1 MKKFVQAYRDK
12 YKTEPSQFAFQG
24 HDIMMYFASAIHRY
38 GKDFEGCLPYHKV
51 PLLQSNY
58 SFSPIYSGGAYEN
71 KGVFLLR
78 YAPWMEIVQY
88 K

>member
-1 MKKFVQAYRDK
+1 M
-12 YKTEPSQFAFQG
+12 T
-24 HDIMMYFASAIHRY
+24 YFASAIHRY
-38 GKDFEGCLPYHKV
+38 GKDFEGCLPYHRV

-58 SFSPIYSGGAYEN
+58 SFAPIRAGGAYEN
-71 KGVFLLR
+71 RGVFLLR